1 MVLFHPARGKR
12 GRESGPNR
20 GQVRVAPE
28 PGFAACWPPFLP
40 AIDVHVPQPRIAP
53 LAAALCWALSAT
65 AVAAD
70 RERDDPSQ
78 WALCKPNALFDFH
91 RSDLPGEGDR
101 ENSAAELSAMRFDVL
116 DQASYTLQGDVQIR
130 RADQFIGAERLRY
143 DTQAQTYE
151 AEGAVH
157 YQDRGLLVGAERARG
172 ELESDRSTLQE
183 VRYQLLDAR
192 GNGHAEQAVVEGE
205 TSKLSQVSYTT
216 CDPGATGWQLR
227 AARVDL
233 DQAEGIGT
241 ARHATLRLGSVPI
254 LYLPYASFPIDERR
268 RTGFLFPS
276 IGSSQDSG
284 IDIAAPYYIN
294 LAPNYDLT
302 LTPRLM
308 GRRGAM
314 LGAEFRYLSPTQRG
328 ELSGTWLPDDD
339 QTGDD
344 RGSIGL
350 QHFGALGSHWNVQ
363 ANLNHVSDDRYFED
377 FGDSLTAA
385 STSLLESTVGV
396 HGRGQY
402 WNASVSAQSWEITDP
417 FLPDGFEPFRR
428 LPRLTFGYERPL
440 HDSVVAGV
448 RSEAVAFD
456 HEERAGAQ
464 RYDFYPYVAFPFER
478 AAGYVRP
485 EFGFRHTAYQL
496 DRDYDANFAT
506 RSPSRDTPIASLD
519 AGLFFERN
527 ASLFGKRMLQT
538 LEPRLYY
545 LRVPYEAQDDLPIF
559 DTQELTFSFE
569 QLFRP
574 NRFTGA
580 DRQTD
585 ANQATVALTTR
596 LLEEASGRERLS
608 ASLGQ
613 IRYFSPQR
621 VQLPGQ
627 AITDLDGS
635 ALVADL
641 DLTLSDQWRVGISQQ
656 WDPDQELSDLSAL
669 RAQYRWNPRGVLN
682 LAYRF
687 RREQNGALADQVALE
702 QVDASFAAPISE
714 RWRLIGRWNYSLLD
728 SSTLESVAGFEW
740 ESCCVA
746 WRVLGR
752 RYVRNREGEMNNGI
766 YIELEL
772 KGLASLGRKSGE
784 LLERAILGYTR

>member
-1 MVLFHPARGKR
+1 
-12 GRESGPNR
+12 
-20 GQVRVAPE
+20 
-28 PGFAACWPPFLP
+28 
-40 AIDVHVPQPRIAP
+40 
-53 LAAALCWALSAT
+53 
-65 AVAAD
+65 
-70 RERDDPSQ
+70 
-78 WALCKPNALFDFH
+78 
-91 RSDLPGEGDR
+91 
-101 ENSAAELSAMRFDVL
+101 
-116 DQASYTLQGDVQIR
+116 
-130 RADQFIGAERLRY
+130 
-143 DTQAQTYE
+143 
-151 AEGAVH
+151 
-157 YQDRGLLVGAERARG
+157 
-172 ELESDRSTLQE
+172 
-183 VRYQLLDAR
+183 
-192 GNGHAEQAVVEGE
+192 
-205 TSKLSQVSYTT
+205 
-216 CDPGATGWQLR
+216 
-227 AARVDL
+227 
-233 DQAEGIGT
+233 
-241 ARHATLRLGSVPI
+241 
-254 LYLPYASFPIDERR
+254 
-268 RTGFLFPS
+268 
-276 IGSSQDSG
+276 
-284 IDIAAPYYIN
+284 
-294 LAPNYDLT
+294 
-302 LTPRLM
+302 M